1 MAIGTQF
8 LPIYTDLRAEVR
20 RSTTVSVGV
29 DDLPYLKRV
38 VNHVYRALVVDYE
51 WSHLGVVPDRIDM
64 QAGQRIYDFPS
75 ELDFDGITE
84 AVCWTGGTNVPI
96 EKGIGFAEYAA
107 IDSESDSRQD
117 PVQRYDLRF
126 SGTSVQFE
134 AWPVPATTDEI
145 SVQFK
150 GNYKLARL
158 VNDTDKLW
166 IDDELV
172 LLFSAAEVL
181 KADDAKDADSKL
193 QLAQDYL
200 RRLKVRANRN
210 GQRYAIGLGSGGHR
224 NVTSGVQINVTPS
237 S

>member
-1 MAIGTQF
+1 MAVGTQF

-20 RSTTVSVGV
+20 RSTSVSVGV

-38 VNHVYRALVVDYE
+38 VNHVYRALTVDYE
-51 WSHLGVVPDRIDM
+51 WAHLRVVPDRIVM
-64 QAGQRIYDFPS
+64 AAGQRLYDFPT
-75 ELDFDGITE
+75 ELDFDGITT

-96 EKGIGFAEYAA
+96 EQGIGFDEYGA
-107 IDSESDSRQD
+107 IDSEGDNRQD

-126 SGTSVQFE
+126 SGSNVQFE
-134 AWPVPATTDEI
+134 VWPMPATANT

-150 GNYKLARL
+150 GNQKLARL
-158 VNDTDKLW
+158 VNDTDKIW

-181 KADDAKDADSKL
+181 KADDAKDADAKL

-200 RRLKVRANRN
+200 RRLKVRAKAT
-210 GQRYAIGLGSGGHR
+210 GQRYAIGLGSGAGAR
-224 NVTSGVQINVTPS
+224 DVTSGVQINITPS